1 MKPDIEQLRILYTEK
16 DICLPLRHCGAD
28 DISVNWEIDSIV
40 KNRGL
45 FESLYAEYPLTGVY
59 DKDTFWYYFLTE
71 KISGMSGL
79 CKFLDRN
86 AAELL
91 LTLSGQAGE
100 ALLKT
105 TPAAVQYIKE
115 NAEEIFSDPEQDPE
129 LRYAA
134 ADFVIRNQTD
144 FITRN
149 EEGISAPVFE
159 ILCRLMP
166 HLIVSRFG
174 DLRQI
179 FIRYQDKDLFSLLF
193 RDGSLKDILDIG
205 LGDVLDAWREEYSE
219 ADSPFR
225 FEINRHADRLWCE
238 AKSFYERSL
247 SDRKILKAVNVLR
260 AVSLFLRQIRPGRAS
275 RESARYAR
283 DAEQQLLQYL
293 LAAGTSP
300 EFLIPSDKASP
311 PKWKPINPLTEP
323 LYALTHQ
330 DRSADNPGPNPESYL
345 DKSSQSYAAF
355 KNLSREGF
363 LSELED
369 VNAENFLII
378 LDNKNIFKD
387 YIKKV
392 WRTARSISK
401 QPDMSGFLLSDDVRM
416 LISMII
422 SVRRNLGASEN
433 IHKEALCYSAS
444 MFCCSLTEKLLRIFY
459 LYCSQIRNIQPV
471 TKHIRKQQYFTLGCL
486 ADKRI
491 KMAGSFTMEHRK
503 GLVYFLSRI
512 RGMKECRSYRNRL
525 AHWLSA
531 MTPKSMTADLTSRL
545 LWLFTDVLNSV
556 YLYFV
561 PGKSGAVIPLPSQ
574 HQSQSMTKQCLSG
587 SVK

>member
-1 MKPDIEQLRILYTEK
+1 MKPDIEQLRILFTEK

-144 FITRN
+144 FITGN

-459 LYCSQIRNIQPV
+459 LYCSQNNILSVP
-471 TKHIRKQQYFTLGCL
+471 KYINKQQYFSLGFL
-486 ADKRI
+486 ASQKLA
-491 KMAGSFTMEHRK
+491 MPGSLTIDHRK
-503 GLVYFLSRI
+503 ALMYFLTKI
-512 RGMKECRSYRNRL
+512 RGMKDCRSYRNKL
-525 AHWLSA
+525 AHWTSE
-531 MTPKSMTADLTSRL
+531 MSPGSMQPDLASRL
-545 LWLFTDVLNSV
+545 IWLFTDVLNSV
-556 YLYFV
+556 YMYFV
-561 PGKSGAVIPLPSQ
+561 SGNSGAGRTLPSR
-574 HQSQSMTKQCLSG
+574 HQSQLVNRQLLSG
-587 SVK
+587 SVR

>member
-134 ADFVIRNQTD
+134 ADFIIRNQTD
-144 FITRN
+144 FITGN
-149 EEGISAPVFE
+149 QKGISAPVFE
-159 ILCRLMP
+159 IICRLMP

-225 FEINRHADRLWCE
+225 FEINRHADRLWGE

-459 LYCSQIRNIQPV
+459 LYCSQNNILSVP
-471 TKHIRKQQYFTLGCL
+471 KYINKQQYFSLGFL
-486 ADKRI
+486 ASQKLA
-491 KMAGSFTMEHRK
+491 MPGSLTIDHRK
-503 GLVYFLSRI
+503 ALMYFLTKI
-512 RGMKECRSYRNRL
+512 RGMKDCRSYRNKL
-525 AHWLSA
+525 AHWTSE
-531 MTPKSMTADLTSRL
+531 MSPGSMQPDLASRL
-545 LWLFTDVLNSV
+545 IWLFTDVLNSV
-556 YLYFV
+556 YMYFV
-561 PGKSGAVIPLPSQ
+561 SGNSGAGRTLPSR
-574 HQSQSMTKQCLSG
+574 HQSQSVNSQLLSG
-587 SVK
+587 PVR

>member
-1 MKPDIEQLRILYTEK
+1 MKPDIKQLRILFTEK

-330 DRSADNPGPNPESYL
+330 NKATYNPGQNTESYL
-345 DKSSQSYAAF
+345 GKLPQSYAAF
-355 KNLSREGF
+355 KNLSREEF

-369 VNAENFLII
+369 VNASNFLLI
-378 LDNKNIFKD
+378 LENKDIFDN

-392 WRTARSISK
+392 QRAAGIIARKMSK
-401 QPDMSGFLLSDDVRM
+401 PGSLLSDDVSM
-416 LISMII
+416 LISMLR
-422 SVRRNLGASEN
+422 SVRRNLGAYDN
-433 IHKEALCYSAS
+433 LHKEALCYSAS
-444 MFCCSLTEKLLRIFY
+444 MFICSLTEKLLRLSF
-459 LYCSQIRNIQPV
+459 LYYSKNIQTV
-471 TKHIRKQQYFTLGCL
+471 HQYIKKRLYFTLRCL
-486 ADKRI
+486 ADKNIR
-491 KMAGSFTMEHRK
+491 MAGSFTMDQREA
-503 GLVYFLSRI
+503 LMYFLTKI
-512 RGMKECRSYRNRL
+512 RGMKDCRSYRNKL
-525 AHWLSA
+525 AHWTSE
-531 MTPKSMTADLTSRL
+531 MSPGSMQPDLASRL
-545 LWLFTDVLNSV
+545 IWLFTDVLNSV
-556 YLYFV
+556 YMYFV
-561 PGKSGAVIPLPSQ
+561 SGNSGAGRTLPSR
-574 HQSQSMTKQCLSG
+574 HQSQSVNSQLLSG
-587 SVK
+587 PVR

>member
-1 MKPDIEQLRILYTEK
+1 MKPDIEQLRILFTEK

-115 NAEEIFSDPEQDPE
+115 NAEEIFSDPEPEQDPE
-129 LRYAA
+129 LQYSA
-134 ADFVIRNQTD
+134 ADFIIRNQKD
-144 FITRN
+144 FITRTQ
-149 EEGISAPVFE
+149 EGISSPVFKT
-159 ILCRLMP
+159 LCRRQP
-166 HLIVSRFG
+166 HLIVSRFV

-179 FIRYQDKDLFSLLF
+179 FTDYPELFSLLF
-193 RDGSLKDILDIG
+193 RDRSLQDFLDIG
-205 LGDVLDAWREEYSE
+205 LDDVLDAWREEFSE
-219 ADSPFR
+219 AYSLFR
-225 FEINRHADRLWCE
+225 SSINRYADRLCDE
-238 AKSFYERSL
+238 AESFYES
-247 SDRKILKAVNVLR
+247 SSSEGKILKAVSILR
-260 AVSLFLRQIRPGRAS
+260 AVRLFLKQIHHERV
-275 RESARYAR
+275 REFAGYAR
-283 DAEQQLLQYL
+283 DAEQKLLDYL
-293 LAAGTSP
+293 FVAGTAQK
-300 EFLIPSDKASP
+300 FRIPSDKAPP
-311 PKWKPINPLTEP
+311 PKWNPIDPLTVPLTE
-323 LYALTHQ
+323 LTHQ
-330 DRSADNPGPNPESYL
+330 STSAVNPWQNPESYL
-345 DKSSQSYAAF
+345 GRSPQSYAAF
-355 KNLSREGF
+355 KCLSSERF

-369 VNAENFLII
+369 VNEQNFLII
-378 LDNKNIFKD
+378 LYNKDIFSD

-392 WRTARSISK
+392 WRVARIISK
-401 QPDMSGFLLSDDVRM
+401 QPFLSGYLLSDDVSM
-416 LISMII
+416 LLSMLI
-422 SVRRNLGASEN
+422 SVRRNIGAPDN
-433 IHKEALCYSAS
+433 RHKEALCYSAS
-444 MFCCSLTEKLLRIFY
+444 MFLCSLTEKLLRIFY